1 MIEQIEKPNKV
12 KIIQKLE
19 NDEEL
24 CDSTISRLYSVKPTM
39 FQNAFFWYFFI
50 KNDLSR
56 VDLIIKMVLEFLSN
70 L

>member
-24 CDSTISRLYSVKPTM
+24 CDSAIREGFKKKKKSMEIS
-39 FQNAFFWYFFI
+39 I
-50 KNDLSR
+50 LS
-56 VDLIIKMVLEFLSN
+56 LTPPP
-70 L
+70 

>member
-24 CDSTISRLYSVKPTM
+24 CDSAISNV
-39 FQNAFFWYFFI
+39 
-50 KNDLSR
+50 
-56 VDLIIKMVLEFLSN
+56 
-70 L
+70 